1 MKATRRF
8 FLWLFG
14 WGHKGGDEGSGS
26 RGAEE
31 DAEGGG
37 RQSDCR
43 RSWEGSERNLKM
55 GLEAQEKGRTA
66 EERHGLLD
74 EKAALP
80 SPKASFLLGSWG
92 RRAGPQLQ
100 Q

>member
-8 FLWLFG
+8 FLRLFG

-43 RSWEGSERNLKM
+43 RSWEGSERNLKV

-80 SPKASFLLGSWG
+80 SPRASFLLGSWG